1 MTPDPSRRGVLA
13 LTAAL
18 AALPTFTATAA
29 PQRPADA
36 PALDADPRHRL
47 RWQAPADEHS
57 MIEQGLPVG
66 NGRLG
71 ALASND
77 PGREVLLVTDATLWT
92 GGLNDTLDA
101 DGQFPYGRQ
110 DFGSFTLLARL
121 TVDIPDHDLSAVS
134 GYRRTLDLAQGVN
147 ETSYVRSGVTYRR
160 QIFASRPDDVIVLHF
175 DQSGGG
181 RYTGTITLEGTHGEE
196 PAVSFGAALPNGLR
210 YGAAIA
216 AYGSGGSVTVE
227 GTHIGFT
234 GCRELTVVLSGGTNY
249 TPDAAAQFRDPS
261 LDPQQ
266 LARTKVR
273 AAARHSANTLL
284 RTHTADHH
292 ALFGQWD
299 VSLGTSSAE
308 QRSSTP
314 GSACAHAPGTE
325 SPTPNWRPSTC
336 SSAAT

>member
-1 MTPDPSRRGVLA
+1 MTPAPSRRGVLA

-36 PALDADPRHRL
+36 PALDADPRHLL

-77 PGREVLLVTDATLWT
+77 PGRELLLVTDATLWT

-110 DFGSFTLLARL
+110 DFGSFPLLARL

-160 QIFASRPDDVIVLHF
+160 Q
-175 DQSGGG
+175 
-181 RYTGTITLEGTHGEE
+181 
-196 PAVSFGAALPNGLR
+196 
-210 YGAAIA
+210 
-216 AYGSGGSVTVE
+216 
-227 GTHIGFT
+227 
-234 GCRELTVVLSGGTNY
+234 
-249 TPDAAAQFRDPS
+249 
-261 LDPQQ
+261 
-266 LARTKVR
+266 
-273 AAARHSANTLL
+273 
-284 RTHTADHH
+284 
-292 ALFGQWD
+292 
-299 VSLGTSSAE
+299 
-308 QRSSTP
+308 
-314 GSACAHAPGTE
+314 
-325 SPTPNWRPSTC
+325 
-336 SSAAT
+336 